1 MDGAPAAPAA
11 DDRAERLFAW
21 GAWALLALASLG
33 FANRFAVEAPFYD
46 DFDLVPVLSG
56 ESAASPSWFWRQES
70 DHRSPLPKVVTLAA
84 AALSGRDFSGTV
96 LWNFS
101 AMAAAA
107 GLLLLAARRLRGRT
121 EYFDAVFP
129 ILLMNGGVALSLLRV
144 ILVQG
149 ATRTL
154 LYGGAV
160 LLVAGV
166 RGPPTARRTGAVAL
180 CALGMAL
187 TGSAGLM
194 MGLVLAAWALVAAGA
209 MEASPRARL
218 ATRAVAASVFAVG
231 VAYFVGFERLSG
243 RPFDGSPVRAA
254 KIALQVLG
262 QALGPA
268 GGFGWAQPRGVPFG
282 VGFPPLLALGVAAV
296 TAAAFAAGS
305 LRLARG
311 PERLRTL
318 GLLACA
324 AGPVLA
330 AVAIGFAK
338 SDFAED
344 YGLQNHYGIIAA
356 PGFAAALLLIE
367 VAAPE
372 SAARWAR
379 FVVFS
384 VFAVA
389 CALLV
394 FNLQL
399 GYRACTLQHAQ
410 MVAFEAD
417 ARRGASPD
425 AIADAHGAW
434 LYWDDAVL
442 RERLAQMERCGVAPF
457 PSKPR

>member
-1 MDGAPAAPAA
+1 VDSEGAPPAA

-21 GAWALLALASLG
+21 GVWALLALASFG
-33 FANRFAVEAPFYD
+33 FANRFAVDAPFYD
-46 DFDLVPVLSG
+46 DFDIVPVLSG
-56 ESAASPSWFWRQES
+56 EAAASPAWFWQQEA
-70 DHRSPLPKVVTLAA
+70 DHRSPLPKAVNLAA
-84 AALSGRDFSGTV
+84 AAISGRDFSGSV

-101 AMAAAA
+101 AVAAAA

-121 EYFDAVFP
+121 EYADAVIP
-129 ILLMNGGVALSLLRV
+129 ILLMNGGFALSLLRA

-154 LYGGAV
+154 LLCGAL

-166 RGPPTARRTGAVAL
+166 RGPPTTRRTTAVAL
-180 CALGMAL
+180 CALGLAL
-187 TGSAGLM
+187 TGSAGLV
-194 MGLVLAAWALVAAGA
+194 MGLVLAAWAVVAAGA

-231 VAYFVGFERLSG
+231 VAYVVGFERLSD
-243 RPFDGSPVRAA
+243 RPLDTSPVRAA
-254 KIALQVLG
+254 KIALQVMG

-282 VGFPPLLALGVAAV
+282 VGFPPLLSLGVAAV
-296 TAAAFAAGS
+296 IAAALAAGF

-330 AVAIGFAK
+330 AVAVGFGK

-356 PGFAAALLLIE
+356 PGLAAALLLLE
-367 VAAPE
+367 SSAPE

-389 CALLV
+389 CALLAY
-394 FNLQL
+394 NLQL
-399 GYRACTLQHAQ
+399 GYRACTLHHDQ
-410 MVAFEAD
+410 MTAFEAD
-417 ARRGASPD
+417 ARRGATPD
-425 AIADAHGAW
+425 AIADEHGAW
-434 LYWDDAVL
+434 LYYGDAVL
-442 RERLAQMERCGVAPF
+442 RERLVQMERCGIAPF
-457 PSKPR
+457 PRKPR